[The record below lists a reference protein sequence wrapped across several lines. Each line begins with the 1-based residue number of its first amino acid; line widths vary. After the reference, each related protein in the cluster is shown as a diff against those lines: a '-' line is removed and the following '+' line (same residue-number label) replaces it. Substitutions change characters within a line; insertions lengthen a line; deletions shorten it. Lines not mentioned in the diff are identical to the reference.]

1 MKGHVCFNILCLHN
15 QVAAFLLNIIMVF
28 VFQFNKL
35 YLPAKDRDG
44 YQISDDPYTSQN
56 GLCNN
61 VHVESNVVENFHFF
75 SRCSIASFCVIG
87 KGFIENGFIENGV
100 IGKDG

>member
-15 QVAAFLLNIIMVF
+15 QVAAFLLNIIM

-56 GLCNN
+56 GLCNI
-61 VHVESNVVENFHFF
+61 VHVESNVVENIHFF

-87 KGFIENGFIENGV
+87 NGFIENGFIENGV